1 MANST
6 KKIEAHSIPNA
17 TVRVYMDISTEANAA
32 LEMRAKSQGRTKK
45 GHIEFLVRQ
54 DIEEFQAKE
63 AETNKREE
71 TAKKG
76 KRK

>member
-1 MANST
+1 MANPT

-17 TVRVYMDISTEANAA
+17 TVRVYMDLSTEVNQA
-32 LEMRAKSQGRTKK
+32 LEVRAKSQGRTKK
-45 GHIEFLVRQ
+45 GHLEFLVRQ
-54 DIEEFQAKE
+54 DMEEFQAKE

-71 TAKKG
+71 QAKKG